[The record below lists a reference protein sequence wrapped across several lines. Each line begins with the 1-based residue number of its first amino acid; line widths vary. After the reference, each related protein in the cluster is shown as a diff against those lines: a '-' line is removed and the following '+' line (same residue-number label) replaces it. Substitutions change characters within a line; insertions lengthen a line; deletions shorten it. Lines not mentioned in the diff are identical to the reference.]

1 MKKIATPHYLTF
13 FRILLAPLFPLLYFE
28 HTFFGISHLFLPFV
42 LAALLLIGE
51 CSDLFDGIIARK
63 KNQVTDL
70 GKVLDP
76 LADTIMRLTVF
87 FTFTGGVIQ
96 LPIFLAFVFLYR
108 EFFMHAIR
116 LVCALKGHAL
126 AARKSGKLKAVIQ
139 ASTSFFL
146 LFLMAGHAWGFLSLT
161 MLQKIS
167 FGVVLGA
174 AIYSFLSLIDYIY
187 ANRSH
192 LKRSLGV

>member
-28 HTFFGISHLFLPFV
+28 HAYFGIPYPFLPIV
-42 LAALLLIGE
+42 LCALLLVGE

-87 FTFTGGVIQ
+87 FTFTGGVIK
-96 LPIFLAFVFLYR
+96 LPLLLAFVFLYR

-139 ASTSFFL
+139 ASTSFFI
-146 LFLMAGHAWGFLSLT
+146 LFLMAAQGWGFITIQL
-161 MLQKIS
+161 LQKIS
-167 FGVVLGA
+167 YGVVLVA

-187 ANRSH
+187 ANRGH
-192 LKRSLGV
+192 LKKSIGV